1 MRTPLVAIAALL
13 LAGCGASSGGP
24 ERTAAAATGAAGGAR
39 TAANRDWTRFDY
51 DAARTGNAP
60 SGIAAKRIGAL
71 SEHRVALPGT
81 VDASPIYL
89 AGVRVGGARHD
100 LLVMTTTYGIT
111 VGLDASSDRQLWR
124 FTPASYG
131 KLAGSAQIT
140 TATPVAD
147 PSRAYVYAASPDGRI
162 HKLRVRDG
170 REIRSGRWPALLTR
184 DATHEKIASS
194 LNLSGR
200 FVLATT
206 GGYIGD
212 APPYQGKVAAVDRSS
227 GRVRH
232 VFNSLC
238 SNRRRVIRPSSCSAS
253 DSAIWGRAGAV
264 VDPLDHHVFTTSSNG
279 PFDGRVDWGDSVLEL
294 SPGAAR
300 FERHY
305 TPLEQ
310 ARFERED
317 VDLGST
323 SPALLPAPGGGRR
336 TRFLLQGG
344 KDAQL
349 RLIPVPGGLHGV
361 RGSAGRRLG
370 GERQILPSPG
380 RQLVF
385 TAPAVQHGHG
395 RTRAF
400 VATGGGTSAYALR
413 NGRLHVLWHNGTAGT
428 SPVLAGGVLWVYDPR
443 GALDAYVPGTG
454 RLIRTLPAPSGHWN
468 SPIVAGGR
476 VYEPTG
482 SANQHARSGSLSVYA
497 G

>member
-1 MRTPLVAIAALL
+1 MRIALAALTAALL
-13 LAGCGASSGGP
+13 LAGCGAASDSGGGATRAP
-24 ERTAAAATGAAGGAR
+24 APAAHAAAAPS
-39 TAANRDWTRFDY
+39 RDWTRFDY
-51 DAARTGNAP
+51 DAARTGDAP
-60 SGIAAKRIGAL
+60 TGIASKAIGAL
-71 SEHRVALPGT
+71 RERRVALPGT
-81 VDASPIYL
+81 VDASAIYL
-89 AGVRVGGARHD
+89 ARVRVGGARHD

-111 VGLDASSDRQLWR
+111 VGLDASSGRQLWR
-124 FTPASYG
+124 FTPRSYG
-131 KLAGSAQIT
+131 SVARSAQIT
-140 TATPVAD
+140 TSTPVAD

-162 HKLRVRDG
+162 HKLRVGNG
-170 REIRSGRWPALLTR
+170 REVRTGRWPASLTR

-194 LNLSGR
+194 LNLAGG

-212 APPYQGKVAAVDRSS
+212 APPYQGKVAAIDRRT

-238 SNRRRVIRPSSCSAS
+238 SNRHGIIAPSSCSAS

-264 VDPLDHHVFTTSSNG
+264 VDPVSRHVFATSSNG

-294 SPGAAR
+294 TPGAAR
-300 FERHY
+300 FTRHY
-305 TPLEQ
+305 TPAEQ

-336 TRFLLQGG
+336 TAFLLQGG
-344 KDAQL
+344 KDSQL

-395 RTRAF
+395 HTRAF
-400 VATGGGTSAYALR
+400 VATGGGTAGYALR
-413 NGRLHVLWHNGTAGT
+413 GGRLHVLWQNGSAGT
-428 SPVLAGGVLWVYDPR
+428 SPVLAGGVLWVYDPN
-443 GALDAYVPGTG
+443 GALNAYRPASG
-454 RLIRTLPAPSGHWN
+454 RLIRRLPAPSGHWS

-476 VYEPTG
+476 VYLPTG
-482 SANQHARSGSLSVYA
+482 NANQHATSGSLSIY

>member
-1 MRTPLVAIAALL
+1 MRTLLIAAAILL
-13 LAGCGASSGGP
+13 LAGCGASSAGS
-24 ERTAAAATGAAGGAR
+24 ERTAGAATRAHTSAKG
-39 TAANRDWTRFDY
+39 DWTRFGY
-51 DAARTGNAP
+51 DAARTSDAP
-60 SGIAAKRIGAL
+60 DGIATGRIGAL
-71 SEHRVALPGT
+71 RERRIALPGT

-89 AGVRVGGARHD
+89 AGVRVDGARHP

-111 VGLDASSDRQLWR
+111 VGLDAASGRELWR
-124 FTPASYG
+124 FTPASYA
-131 KLAGSAQIT
+131 KLARSAQIT

-147 PSRAYVYAASPDGRI
+147 PSRAYVYSASPDGRI
-162 HKLRVRDG
+162 HKLRVRNG
-170 REIRSGRWPALLTR
+170 REVRSGRWPAALTR

-200 FVLATT
+200 YVLATT

-212 APPYQGKVAAVDRSS
+212 APPYQGKVAAIDRAS

-238 SNRRRVIRPSSCSAS
+238 SKRRRVIRPSSCGSS

-264 VDPLDHHVFTTSSNG
+264 VDPVTRHVFATSSNG
-279 PFDGRVDWGDSVLEL
+279 PFDGRADWGDSVLEL
-294 SPGAAR
+294 SAGAAR
-300 FERHY
+300 LERHY

-317 VDLGST
+317 IDLGST

-344 KDAQL
+344 KDSQL

-395 RTRAF
+395 RTRVW
-400 VATGGGTSAYALR
+400 VATGGGTAGYALR
-413 NGRLHVLWHNGTAGT
+413 HGRLHGLWANGTPGT

-443 GALDAYVPGTG
+443 GALNAYDPGTG
-454 RLIRTLPAPSGHWN
+454 RLIRTLPAPAGHWN

-476 VYEPTG
+476 VYLPTG
-482 SANQHARSGSLSVYA
+482 NANQHATSGSLSVYA

>member
-1 MRTPLVAIAALL
+1 MRTAIAVLAAAVG
-13 LAGCGASSGGP
+13 LAGCGATQPGGSAP
-24 ERTAAAATGAAGGAR
+24 APAPAAQAAKAS
-39 TAANRDWTRFDY
+39 RDWTRFDH
-51 DAARTGNAP
+51 DAARTGTAP
-60 SGIAAKRIGAL
+60 AGIAASRIAAL
-71 SEHRVALPGT
+71 RERRVALPGT
-81 VDASPIYL
+81 VDASAIYL
-89 AGVRVGGARHD
+89 ARVRVGGARHD

-111 VGLDASSDRQLWR
+111 VGLDARSGRLLWR
-124 FTPASYG
+124 FEPRSYG
-131 KLAGSAQIT
+131 GVAGSAQIT

-162 HKLRVRDG
+162 HKLRVRNG
-170 REIRSGRWPALLTR
+170 REVRSGRWPASLTR
-184 DATHEKIASS
+184 DPTHEKIASS
-194 LNLSGR
+194 LNLAGR

-212 APPYQGKVAAVDRSS
+212 APPYQGKVAAIDRVT

-232 VFNSLC
+232 VLNSLC
-238 SNRRRVIRPSSCSAS
+238 SNRRSIIAPSSCPAS

-264 VDPLDHHVFTTSSNG
+264 VDPVNRHVFATSSNG

-294 SPGAAR
+294 TPGAAR
-300 FERHY
+300 FTRHY
-305 TPLEQ
+305 TPTEQ
-310 ARFERED
+310 ARFERDD

-336 TRFLLQGG
+336 TAFLLQGG
-344 KDAQL
+344 KDSQL

-370 GERQILPSPG
+370 GERQVLPSPG

-395 RTRAF
+395 HTRAF
-400 VATGGGTSAYALR
+400 VATSGGTAAYALR
-413 NGRLHVLWHNGTAGT
+413 GGRLHLLWQNATAGT
-428 SPVLAGGVLWVYDPR
+428 SPIVAGGVLWVYDPR
-443 GALDAYVPGTG
+443 GALDAYQPGSG
-454 RLIRTLPAPSGHWN
+454 RLIRRLPAPSGHWN

-476 VYEPTG
+476 VYLPTG
-482 SANQHARSGSLSVYA
+482 DANQHATSGSLSIY